1 MVATYDDANLLI
13 QTMRW
18 GTEMGLDDAMA
29 AIFDEGFDPE
39 TAPMDNPSVRIVLS
53 YGETVG
59 ALVKN
64 DVLNRDLL
72 LDIFWADGIWP
83 RVSRHALAAREQ
95 AGDARLYEHFE
106 ALVANSGS
114 K

>member
-1 MVATYDDANLLI
+1 MVATYEDANLLI
-13 QTMRW
+13 QVMRW
-18 GTEMGLDDAMA
+18 GTAMGIEDAMA

-39 TAPMDNPSVRIVLS
+39 TAPMDQSVSAGRVVLRRN
-53 YGETVG
+53 VG

-83 RVSRHALAAREQ
+83 RVSRHALAAREL

-106 ALVANSGS
+106 ALVANSGT

>member
-1 MVATYDDANLLI
+1 MVATYEDANLLI

-29 AIFDEGFDPE
+29 EIFSDGFDPE
-39 TAPMDNPSVRIVLS
+39 TAPMDNRSVRIVLS
-53 YGETVG
+53 FGETVG

-72 LDIFWADGIWP
+72 LDIFWAEGIWP
-83 RVSRHALAAREQ
+83 RVSRHALAVREQ

-106 ALVANSGS
+106 ALVANSS
-114 K
+114 TK